1 MPGSLSDWLGSF
13 RPSGEGWAQGQELG
27 GTTFRLDI
35 QGLRAIAILAVIAYH
50 ASPDIVT
57 GGFVGVDIFFVISG
71 YLITGIVIREIDA
84 GNFCLSRFYR
94 RRALRLLPALFI
106 MLLAVALAGLAILPP
121 RHLETLGQG
130 IAASAAYVSNLYFA
144 ASIDYFASATIWR
157 PLLHTWTLA
166 VEEQFYLAYPLLLI
180 WISSRAH
187 AHRSTILGA
196 LWLLSL
202 VAAGAFVA
210 LQSDLGFY
218 LPITRAYE
226 LLTGAL
232 LALRKGTAA
241 GQPPLRAEFL
251 GWSGVVALGAS
262 LFVLNATWV
271 MPGLA
276 ALLPCLGCAAL
287 IEAGRN
293 ANPSVTRMLS
303 VRPLVFVGSISYA
316 LYLWHLPVLLFGS
329 YVVLDRLRQADLAI
343 CVAITFLLAW
353 LSTRLVEMP
362 LRKLTWSDRKVLV
375 AAGCMSAFFVALG
388 IALTLGRGL
397 PDRFEQKSLAS
408 FAAANDFQ
416 PSRERCHGIMDD
428 LDYGR
433 HCRLGDKSAVPDIA
447 VWADSFGAE
456 LAFAMG
462 EQLATQNRSVL
473 QITASSCPPVPGYR
487 VHKAGAC
494 NAHNANTLLNLSR
507 DTRIR
512 TVIMNAYYS
521 GYPDQTAFRRAF
533 GDAAHRIHDAGKDI
547 ILIYPLPQ
555 AHFPVP
561 EAIGLSQE
569 RGLPLDGLAIRND
582 IGAGAKNG
590 STSWLDALATELGA
604 QTVRPERIFCEADFC
619 RPFDENGNPYYFDL
633 LHLSVEGAR
642 AVVRSEEGAP
652 LLRSPSFYPAG

>member
-1 MPGSLSDWLGSF
+1 M
-13 RPSGEGWAQGQELG
+13 G

-50 ASPDIVT
+50 ASPDIVS

-71 YLITGIVIREIDA
+71 YLITGIVVREIDA
-84 GNFCLSRFYR
+84 ENFSLLRFYR

-166 VEEQFYLAYPLLLI
+166 VEEQFYLAFPLLLI
-180 WISSRAH
+180 WISGRAH
-187 AHRSTILGA
+187 SHRSMILGA
-196 LWLLSL
+196 LWLISL
-202 VAAGAFVA
+202 AAAGVFVA

-226 LLTGAL
+226 LLSGAL
-232 LALRKGTAA
+232 LALRKEPAA
-241 GQPPLRAEFL
+241 GQPPWRAELL
-251 GWSGVVALGAS
+251 GWSGLVAVCVS
-262 LFVLNATWV
+262 LFAMDATWV
-271 MPGLA
+271 MPGFA

-293 ANPSVTRMLS
+293 ANPSITRILS
-303 VRPLVFVGSISYA
+303 LRPLVFVGGISYA

-329 YVVLDRLRQADLAI
+329 YAVLDKLRQTDLAV

-353 LSTRLVEMP
+353 LSTRFVEMP
-362 LRKLTWSDRKVLV
+362 LRKLRWSDRKVLV
-375 AAGCMSAFFVALG
+375 AAGCISVLFVALG
-388 IALTLGRGL
+388 MALTLGRGL
-397 PDRFEQKSLAS
+397 PNRFEQKSLAS

-416 PSRERCHGIMDD
+416 PSRERCHGIMDE

-433 HCRLGDKSAVPDIA
+433 HCRLGDPSAAPDIA

-462 EQLATQNRSVL
+462 EQLAAQNRSVL

-507 DTRIR
+507 DARIR
-512 TVIMNAYYS
+512 TVVMNAYYP
-521 GYPDQTAFRRAF
+521 GYPDQAGFRQAFA
-533 GDAAHRIHDAGKDI
+533 DAARRLHAAKKNIV
-547 ILIYPLPQ
+547 LVNPLPQ
-555 AHFPVP
+555 ARFPVP

-569 RGLPLDGLAIRND
+569 RGLSLDDMAIRND
-582 IGAGAKNG
+582 IGAGARNG
-590 STSWLDALATELGA
+590 STSWLDALAKELDA
-604 QTVRPERIFCEADFC
+604 QTVRPERIFCEAGLC
-619 RPFDENGNPYYFDL
+619 RLFDKNGKPYYFDL

-642 AVVRSEEGAP
+642 AVVRSPEGAA
-652 LLRSPSFYPAG
+652 LLRSPASSPTG